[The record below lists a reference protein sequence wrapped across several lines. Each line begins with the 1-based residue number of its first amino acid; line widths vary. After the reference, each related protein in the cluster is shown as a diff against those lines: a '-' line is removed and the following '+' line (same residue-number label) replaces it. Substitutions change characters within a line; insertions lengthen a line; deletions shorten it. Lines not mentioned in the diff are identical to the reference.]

1 MTERDEFLAAVG
13 RGDAVAVAGL
23 LDTEPALA
31 APRGG
36 HADDPV
42 ALAARLGHVAVLRLL
57 LERGAQAAAEG
68 DPCEAPTALMQA
80 AAANCQDAIALL
92 LEFGADP
99 ALRDRE
105 GRTAADY
112 AAEAGHA
119 DLARRLYTDAET
131 ERLIW

>member
-1 MTERDEFLAAVG
+1 MAERDEFLAAVG

-23 LDTEPALA
+23 LDVSPDLA

-36 HADDPV
+36 REDDPV
-42 ALAARLGHVAVLRLL
+42 ALAARLGHMTVLRLL
-57 LERGAQAAAEG
+57 LERGAQGAPEG
-68 DPCEAPTALMQA
+68 DPREAPTALMQA
-80 AAANCQDAIALL
+80 AAAGRQDAIALL

-105 GRTAADY
+105 GRTAADH
-112 AAEAGHA
+112 ATEAGHA

>member
-1 MTERDEFLAAVG
+1 MAERDEFLAAVG
-13 RGDAVAVAGL
+13 RGDAAAVAGL
-23 LDTEPALA
+23 LDAEPGLA

-57 LERGAQAAAEG
+57 LERGAQASAEG
-68 DPCEAPTALMQA
+68 DPREAPTAMMQA
-80 AAANCQDAIALL
+80 AAAGRQDAIALL
-92 LEFGADP
+92 LEYGADP

-105 GRTAADY
+105 GRSAADY
-112 AAEAGHA
+112 ATEAGHA

>member
-13 RGDAVAVAGL
+13 RGDAAAVAGL
-23 LDTEPALA
+23 LSADPGLA

-36 HADDPV
+36 HLDDPV
-42 ALAARLGHVAVLRLL
+42 ALAARRGHLDVLRLL
-57 LERGAQAAAEG
+57 LEGGAQAAPEG
-68 DPCEAPTALMQA
+68 DPREAPTALMEA
-80 AAANCQDAIALL
+80 ASAGHQEAVALL

-112 AAEAGHA
+112 ATEAGHS
-119 DLARRLYTDAET
+119 DLASRLYTDAET

>member
-1 MTERDEFLAAVG
+1 MAEREEFLAAVG
-13 RGDAVAVAGL
+13 RGDAVAVGGL
-23 LDTEPALA
+23 LDAAPGLA

-42 ALAARLGHVAVLRLL
+42 ALAARLGHLTVLRLL
-57 LERGAQAAAEG
+57 LERGGQDAAEG
-68 DPCEAPTALMQA
+68 DPREAPTALMQA
-80 AAANCQDAIALL
+80 AAAGRQDVIALL

-112 AAEAGHA
+112 ATEAGHG

>member
-13 RGDAVAVAGL
+13 RGDAVGVAGL
-23 LDTEPALA
+23 LDTEPSLV

-42 ALAARLGHVAVLRLL
+42 ALAARLGHIEVLRLL
-57 LERGAQAAAEG
+57 LERGAQGSAEG
-68 DPCEAPTALMQA
+68 DPREAPTALMQA
-80 AAANCQDAIALL
+80 AAANRQDAIALL

-112 AAEAGHA
+112 ATEAGHS
-119 DLARRLYTDAET
+119 DLASRLYTDAET

>member
-1 MTERDEFLAAVG
+1 MAERDEFLAAVG

-23 LDTEPALA
+23 LDAEPGLA

-42 ALAARLGHVAVLRLL
+42 ALAARLGHVTVLRLL

-68 DPCEAPTALMQA
+68 DPREAPTALMQA
-80 AAANCQDAIALL
+80 AAANRQDAIALL

-112 AAEAGHA
+112 ATEAGHA